1 MVKDLVSIITPCYNG
16 EKVISRLMDSVLNQT
31 YKKIEF
37 ILVNDGSTDNTE
49 SIVKSYEQKF
59 TQEGMIFKYVYQE
72 NRGLGG
78 AIDTGLK
85 HFTGEFLCWP
95 DADDYLETESVY
107 ERVKVLKE
115 TPDCAIVSSNAYIRK
130 EDDLEN
136 PTLLIKE
143 LTDRVKNPNQFDL
156 MVSGNSIFCSG
167 CHMVRTSAFLE
178 VNPERSIFPARRAQ
192 NWQMLLPVYFKFNRY
207 FLDKPLY
214 NYIIYKNSMSAGD
227 DSPERLL
234 LRYNEHQEVLFATL
248 KQIEEVQKADLSK
261 YFKDVADQY
270 SKIRLNVALKY
281 NDKQLFMEEYKNKQK
296 TIGLDSKDRLL
307 YWQNKF
313 SWVYKLK
320 MLVSKVKNY

>member
-16 EKVISRLMDSVLNQT
+16 EKVISRLMESVLNQT

-37 ILVNDGSTDNTE
+37 VLVDDGSTDNTA
-49 SIVKSYEQKF
+49 SIVKGYESKF
-59 TQEGMIFKYVYQE
+59 TEQGMIFKYVHQE

-95 DADDYLETESVY
+95 DADDYLEEESVF
-107 ERVKVLKE
+107 ERVKFLKE
-115 TPDCAIVSSNAYIRK
+115 NPDFGIVSSNAYIRN
-130 EDDLEN
+130 EDDFEN
-136 PTLLIKE
+136 PSLLVKE
-143 LTDRVKNPNQFDL
+143 LTDKVKQPNQFDL

-178 VNPERSIFPARRAQ
+178 VNPERSIYPARRAQ

-227 DSPERLL
+227 DSAERLL
-234 LRYNEHQEVLFATL
+234 SRYNEHQEVLFATL
-248 KQIEEVQKADLSK
+248 KQIEEVQKVDLSK

-270 SKIRLNVALKY
+270 AKIRLNVALKY
-281 NDKQLFMEEYKNKQK
+281 KDKQLFMEEYKNKK
-296 TIGLDSKDRLL
+296 ATVGLDKKDKLL
-307 YWQNKF
+307 YWQNKL
-313 SWVYKLK
+313 SWVYNLKL
-320 MLVSKVKNY
+320 LVKKVLKH

>member
-16 EKVISRLMDSVLNQT
+16 EKGISRLMESVLNQT

-37 ILVNDGSTDNTE
+37 ILVDDGSTDNTA
-49 SIVKSYEQKF
+49 SIVKVYESKF
-59 TQEGMIFKYVYQE
+59 TEQGMIFKYVYQE

-95 DADDYLETESVY
+95 DADDYLEEESVF
-107 ERVKVLKE
+107 ERVEFLKKN
-115 TPDCAIVSSNAYIRK
+115 PDFGIVSSNAYIRN

-136 PTLLIKE
+136 PSLLVKD
-143 LTDRVKNPNQFDL
+143 LTDKVKQPNQFDL

-178 VNPERSIFPARRAQ
+178 VNPERSIYPARRAQ

-227 DSPERLL
+227 DSAERLL
-234 LRYNEHQEVLFATL
+234 SRYDEHQEVLFATL
-248 KQIEEVQKADLSK
+248 KQIEEVQKVDLSK
-261 YFKDVADQY
+261 YFKSVADQY
-270 SKIRLNVALKY
+270 AKIRLNVALKY
-281 NDKQLFMEEYKNKQK
+281 KDKQLFMEEYKNKK
-296 TIGLDSKDRLL
+296 ATVGLDKKDKLL
-307 YWQNKF
+307 YLQNKLF
-313 SWVYKLK
+313 WMYNLKL
-320 MLVSKVKNY
+320 LVKKVLKH